1 MCFCVQYSIYSL
13 NINLLTKLIPVFVSF
28 TEMCSLMEMCSQFID
43 ICTLVCVPYSDV
55 CPDYADIFPRVPS
68 FVPKELFPLKKMY
81 KRAILL
87 N

>member
-1 MCFCVQYSIYSL
+1 
-13 NINLLTKLIPVFVSF
+13 
-28 TEMCSLMEMCSQFID
+28 MEMCSQFID